1 MSKFCTNCGAALD
14 DDKKFCT
21 ECGASVNGSPAG
33 AAPTPPPQVPPQP
46 QTAPV
51 CAQAA
56 TAAMPP
62 PQNAYQQATA
72 YGGDMAPGK
81 DSKYEPITTGGFI
94 GITLLMCIPVIG
106 FILMIVWACGGCR
119 KINKRSFARAT
130 LIMAVIGL
138 VVSLVLGFTLRSAIK
153 KIAKEAGITFD
164 GTSQSETAEGSGAE
178 GDLSQ
183 LGDLL
188 GLLEGITGEEQSGL
202 DELLQNV
209 EDINADASDANDGWP
224 KSLRAYPGGTATAVE
239 TYRTEISGTTLDEMM
254 GWIEDLKAD
263 GFEYQDFYDFGMT
276 EQDMLDMNGWWA
288 TDGEIYLSV
297 SYYEGV
303 VTIDHT
309 TELPDLES
317 YFS

>member
-1 MSKFCTNCGAALD
+1 MAKFCTSCGAALD
-14 DDKKFCT
+14 EDKKFCI
-21 ECGASVNGSPAG
+21 ECGAPLTTAAAAEPA
-33 AAPTPPPQVPPQP
+33 ASPPPQPRPVPA
-46 QTAPV
+46 APV
-51 CAQAA
+51 VSAA
-56 TAAMPP
+56 PVAAVSL
-62 PQNAYQQATA
+62 AGETI
-72 YGGDMAPGK
+72 PGK

-119 KINKRSFARAT
+119 KINKRNLARAT

-138 VVSLVLGFTLRSAIK
+138 VVSLVLGLALRGAIK

-164 GTSQSETAEGSGAE
+164 GTSQSETADGTQSEGE
-178 GDLSQ
+178 LSQ

-209 EDINADASDANDGWP
+209 EDINADASAANDGWP
-224 KSLRAYPGGTATAVE
+224 KSLRTYPGGTATAVE
-239 TYRTEISGTTLDEMM
+239 TYRTEISDTTLDEMM

-263 GFEYQDFYDFGMT
+263 GFAYQDFYDFGMT

-303 VTIDHT
+303 VTVDHT